1 MTDNTNSTPT
11 DNIEAQNAETP
22 LQYAFVGCLVVG
34 IVLMIIGFIT
44 VVGTIFKDV

>member
-1 MTDNTNSTPT
+1 MTTS
-11 DNIEAQNAETP
+11 DNITPENTIEARNADKP